1 MENIEK
7 FEKTE
12 KELYQE
18 FLNGNKKS
26 FEELVIKNKDKLI
39 YFLQNYLKN
48 IDISEDI
55 AQDVFVYILI
65 HKTNYDFKY
74 SFRTYLYTIG
84 KSKAINYI
92 KREKKIIYNDEVLNN
107 MKIHDKEELE
117 EKVFRT
123 ERARNLK
130 DDINKLKKE
139 YKLAIYLAD
148 IEGLSYKEIRR
159 NFTKEWFKYKSI
171 NSQSEEGIRKNYKK
185 GGG

>member
-1 MENIEK
+1 MEKI
-7 FEKTE
+7 EKTE

-18 FLNGNKKS
+18 FLNGNKRS

-92 KREKKIIYNDEVLNN
+92 KREKKIIYSDEVLNN
-107 MKIHDKEELE
+107 MQLHDKEELE

-123 ERARNLK
+123 ERSRNLK
-130 DDINKLKKE
+130 DDMDKLKKE
-139 YKLAIYLAD
+139 YKIAIYLAD
-148 IEGLSYKEIRR
+148 IEGLSYKEIRK
-159 NFTKEWFKYKSI
+159 NFAKKWFEHKGI
-171 NSQSEEGIRKNYKK
+171 NSQSKKSIRKNY
-185 GGG
+185 

>member
-1 MENIEK
+1 MEKI
-7 FEKTE
+7 EKTE

-18 FLNGNKKS
+18 FLNGNKSS

-92 KREKKIIYNDEVLNN
+92 KREKKIIYSDEVLNN
-107 MKIHDKEELE
+107 MQLHDKEELE

-123 ERARNLK
+123 ERTRNIK
-130 DDINKLKKE
+130 DDMNKLKKE
-139 YKLAIYLAD
+139 YKIAIYLAD
-148 IEGLSYKEIRR
+148 IEGLSYKEIRK
-159 NFTKEWFKYKSI
+159 NFAKKWFEHKGI
-171 NSQSEEGIRKNYKK
+171 NSQSKKSIRKNY
-185 GGG
+185 

>member
-1 MENIEK
+1 MEKIA
-7 FEKTE
+7 KTE

-18 FLNGNKKS
+18 FLNGNKRS

-92 KREKKIIYNDEVLNN
+92 KREKKIIYSDEVLNN
-107 MKIHDKEELE
+107 MQLHDKEELE

-130 DDINKLKKE
+130 DDMDKLKKE
-139 YKLAIYLAD
+139 YKIAIYLAD
-148 IEGLSYKEIRR
+148 IEGLSYREIRK
-159 NFTKEWFKYKSI
+159 NFAKKWFEHKGI
-171 NSQSEEGIRKNYKK
+171 NSQSKKSIRKNY
-185 GGG
+185 

>member
-1 MENIEK
+1 MEKI
-7 FEKTE
+7 EKTE

-18 FLNGNKKS
+18 FLNGNKRS

-92 KREKKIIYNDEVLNN
+92 KREKKIIYSDEVLNN
-107 MKIHDKEELE
+107 MQLHDKEELE

-123 ERARNLK
+123 EMSRNLK
-130 DDINKLKKE
+130 DDMDKLKKE
-139 YKLAIYLAD
+139 YKIAIYLAD
-148 IEGLSYKEIRR
+148 IEGLSYKEIRK
-159 NFTKEWFKYKSI
+159 NFA
-171 NSQSEEGIRKNYKK
+171 KK
-185 GGG
+185 

>member
-65 HKTNYDFKY
+65 HKTNYDFK
-74 SFRTYLYTIG
+74 
-84 KSKAINYI
+84 
-92 KREKKIIYNDEVLNN
+92 
-107 MKIHDKEELE
+107 
-117 EKVFRT
+117 
-123 ERARNLK
+123 
-130 DDINKLKKE
+130 
-139 YKLAIYLAD
+139 
-148 IEGLSYKEIRR
+148 
-159 NFTKEWFKYKSI
+159 
-171 NSQSEEGIRKNYKK
+171 
-185 GGG
+185 

>member
-1 MENIEK
+1 MEKI
-7 FEKTE
+7 EKTE

-18 FLNGNKKS
+18 FLNGNKRS

-92 KREKKIIYNDEVLNN
+92 KREKKIIYSDEVLNN
-107 MKIHDKEELE
+107 MQLHDKEELE

-130 DDINKLKKE
+130 DDMDKLKKE
-139 YKLAIYLAD
+139 YKIAIYLAD
-148 IEGLSYKEIRR
+148 IEGLSYREIRK
-159 NFTKEWFKYKSI
+159 NFAKKWFEHKGI
-171 NSQSEEGIRKNYKK
+171 NSQSKKSIRKNY
-185 GGG
+185 